1 MAVDPAIITF
11 SYRIHVIP
19 PMFRFSLFV
28 AAFAS
33 LSTVALASPSAGA
46 PLGFDEARTL
56 LHERADILQADRAEI
71 ARAEAEAEA
80 AKSLSGP
87 KVEADVKQIWGTKT
101 IDLSMDTG
109 LGAMG
114 AQLGAGFNQ
123 ALGPETGGRL
133 NAVLGPAFSQ
143 LNHIN
148 IHQKMDIGGPRAAI
162 TATLPIYTGGLITA
176 EQEALRFKAGET
188 RADRDIRETKLD
200 AELAAKYWGVQLAR
214 SVETLR
220 RSVLKDQEEEVR
232 RARRFEKK
240 GLISK
245 IERMAVEVARDRAK
259 RELISAETDTRVAE
273 TQLMKALRETSL
285 PKLSSPLFVIKGDI
299 GTLTEWQNR
308 ALAQSPVVRKMN
320 ALRSQAGEGVR
331 AAEASFKPK
340 LYAFGT
346 KNLIKHY
353 LTIPEP
359 DWMAGIGVTFTL
371 WDNRDRFD
379 KLHAAQAVV
388 TKAEAARSEALNDIS
403 SAVEVAFLRVAQAR
417 EEFDLTG
424 STVELARE
432 NLKLREAAFA
442 EGLSTATD
450 VDTARTQLTG
460 AEIARRAAAYKF
472 VVSWAML
479 HAASGHMPAFA
490 DTLTRSDLT
499 ALH

>member
-1 MAVDPAIITF
+1 
-11 SYRIHVIP
+11 
-19 PMFRFSLFV
+19 MFRFRDI
-28 AAFAS
+28 AAA
-33 LSTVALASPSAGA
+33 LCAAVPALAAPVSGA
-46 PLGFDEARTL
+46 PLGFDEARAL

-87 KVEADVKQIWGTKT
+87 RIEADVKQIWGTKT

-114 AQLGAGFNQ
+114 AQLGSAIGTLHPEAAASLAGQ
-123 ALGPETGGRL
+123 LGPMFGK
-133 NAVLGPAFSQ
+133 

-148 IHQKMDIGGPRAAI
+148 IHHKMDIGGPRAAL

-176 EQEALRFKAGET
+176 EQEALRHKAGET
-188 RADRDIRETKLD
+188 RADRDIRESQLD
-200 AELAAKYWGVQLAR
+200 ADLAGKYWGVQLAR
-214 SVETLR
+214 SVESLR
-220 RSVLKDQEEEVR
+220 ASMLRDQEEEVR

-245 IERMAVEVARDRAK
+245 IERMAVDVARDRAK
-259 RELISAETDTRVAE
+259 RELINAETNTRVAE

-285 PKLSSPLFVIKGDI
+285 PALSSPLFVISGDI
-299 GTLTEWQNR
+299 GTLTEWQDR
-308 ALAQSPVVRKMN
+308 ARAQSPIVQKMN
-320 ALRSQAGEGVR
+320 ALRAQAGEGVR

-379 KLHAAQAVV
+379 KLNAANAVV
-388 TKAEAARSEALNDIS
+388 SKAEAARSEALNEIS
-403 SAVEVAFLRVAQAR
+403 TAVEVAFLRTAQAR

-424 STVELARE
+424 STVALARE
-432 NLKLREAAFA
+432 NLRLREASFA

-450 VDTARTQLTG
+450 VDTARTQLIG

-479 HAASGHMPAFA
+479 HAASGSMPAFA
-490 DTLTRSDLT
+490 DTLTRADLT
-499 ALH
+499 AVH

>member
-1 MAVDPAIITF
+1 
-11 SYRIHVIP
+11 
-19 PMFRFSLFV
+19 MFRFRYI
-28 AAFAS
+28 AAAA
-33 LSTVALASPSAGA
+33 LCAAVPALAAPVSGA
-46 PLGFDEARTL
+46 PLGFDEARAL

-80 AKSLSGP
+80 AKSLSSP
-87 KVEADVKQIWGTKT
+87 RIEADVKQIWGTKT

-114 AQLGAGFNQ
+114 AQLGSAIGTLHPEAAASLAGQ
-123 ALGPETGGRL
+123 LGPMFGK
-133 NAVLGPAFSQ
+133 

-148 IHQKMDIGGPRAAI
+148 IHHKMDIGGPRAAL
-162 TATLPIYTGGLITA
+162 TATLPIYTGGRITA
-176 EQEALRFKAGET
+176 EQEALRHKAGET
-188 RADRDIRETKLD
+188 RADRDIRESQLD
-200 AELAAKYWGVQLAR
+200 ADLAGKYWGVQLAR
-214 SVETLR
+214 SVESLR
-220 RSVLKDQEEEVR
+220 ASMLRDQEEEVR

-259 RELISAETDTRVAE
+259 RELINAETNTRVAE

-285 PKLSSPLFVIKGDI
+285 PALSSPLFVISGDI
-299 GTLTEWQNR
+299 GTLTEWQDR
-308 ALAQSPVVRKMN
+308 ARAQSPVVQKMN
-320 ALRSQAGEGVR
+320 ALRAQAGEGVR

-379 KLHAAQAVV
+379 KLNAANAVV
-388 TKAEAARSEALNDIS
+388 SKAEAARSEALNEIS
-403 SAVEVAFLRVAQAR
+403 TAVEVAFLRTAQAR

-424 STVELARE
+424 STVALARE
-432 NLKLREAAFA
+432 NLRLREASFA

-450 VDTARTQLTG
+450 VDTARTQLIG

-479 HAASGHMPAFA
+479 HAASGSMPAFA
-490 DTLTRSDLT
+490 DTLTRADLT
-499 ALH
+499 AVH